1 MQTKD
6 DGTHVILPV
15 ADHLAVS
22 LDHARLP
29 VMMLRQSDG
38 KMRRDGSSPA
48 RPQPSQPV
56 GERGGLHGA
65 PQLFAVVAWRIA
77 TKGRMAFSDKEER
90 RRWRSRS
97 ESSHRLGRQ
106 DKARFLAPGTSFL
119 SVCLHVACSSA
130 HEGPAR
136 CGCGSGN
143 DSLFEFNDPSAV
155 AARCS
160 VMRLR
165 QSKFVSARA
174 RQASLVSCWP
184 SSPRQS

>member
-119 SVCLHVACSSA
+119 SVCLHVVLSLRSWRPSEVRVPPLKRFAVLIQ
-130 HEGPAR
+130 R
-136 CGCGSGN
+136 SGRRRG
-143 DSLFEFNDPSAV
+143 LQV
-155 AARCS
+155 A
-160 VMRLR
+160 
-165 QSKFVSARA
+165 
-174 RQASLVSCWP
+174 
-184 SSPRQS
+184 